1 MIVLVG
7 FMGAGKTTVGRA
19 LATRLGLGFVDTDEL
34 VETRAGAS
42 VAEIFATGGEAAF
55 RELEREVAAEVL
67 VGEDRVVALGGGAI
81 GDPAT
86 CAALEWTTV
95 VHLDVGFNEAMK
107 RVGTDAARPLLSGDP
122 RALHAERRPLY
133 DRLADITVDTDGL
146 MVDDVVSKV
155 VDRLHPAP
163 KARGRESE
171 PAAPETGPVR
181 VQVSVGDRSYEVV
194 VGTGLVAR
202 LPELVTLPR
211 DTERAFVITHPEL
224 RERAEGMSD
233 SLAGAGLSV
242 KIVTVPAGESSKS
255 LDTAARLYDELA
267 RSNASRRDLVV
278 GMGGGVVTDLA
289 GFVASTLN
297 RGMPCLHVATTLM
310 AQVDAAIGGKTA
322 VNLAHGKNL
331 VGTFYQ
337 PLAVICDVETLVTLG
352 EREVRNGLA
361 EVVKYGLIGDPELL
375 ATVENRAPDLLKAE
389 PELMTKVVARCVRY
403 KAAIV
408 AEDERDETG
417 KREWLNYGHTFA
429 HAIEAATGFG
439 AVAHGEAVGLGMVL
453 AARAARLLDRVN
465 DACVMRHE
473 RAVETVGLPLDLQLD
488 FEALKSAWAHDKK
501 YRRGVRFVLLLQPES
516 MEAELRERGE
526 GVPESGVEVPDE
538 VLAEAVGSMSR

>member
-1 MIVLVG
+1 
-7 FMGAGKTTVGRA
+7 
-19 LATRLGLGFVDTDEL
+19 
-34 VETRAGAS
+34 
-42 VAEIFATGGEAAF
+42 
-55 RELEREVAAEVL
+55 
-67 VGEDRVVALGGGAI
+67 
-81 GDPAT
+81 
-86 CAALEWTTV
+86 
-95 VHLDVGFNEAMK
+95 
-107 RVGTDAARPLLSGDP
+107 
-122 RALHAERRPLY
+122 
-133 DRLADITVDTDGL
+133 
-146 MVDDVVSKV
+146 
-155 VDRLHPAP
+155 
-163 KARGRESE
+163 
-171 PAAPETGPVR
+171 
-181 VQVSVGDRSYEVV
+181 
-194 VGTGLVAR
+194 
-202 LPELVTLPR
+202 
-211 DTERAFVITHPEL
+211 
-224 RERAEGMSD
+224 
-233 SLAGAGLSV
+233 
-242 KIVTVPAGESSKS
+242 
-255 LDTAARLYDELA
+255 
-267 RSNASRRDLVV
+267 LVV

-389 PELMTKVVARCVRY
+389 PELMTEVVARCVRY